1 MVFHHVYMIVD
12 GKELY
17 DYDLYIPFTPY
28 SRRSEE
34 DPMLLDDYCRNIFS
48 EKGLTPSGVSTI
60 PKNTKIYL
68 APGCPKAI
76 DDIRKNYVI
85 KRTPDAGDYNVL
97 TPLPFMSYYFR
108 LSTLV
113 VYPDHKTIVG
123 TRKENCSA
131 TEIANLVLS
140 LLPGFVANNYF
151 ISTGSSIF
159 LYQLSRKKHAI
170 FEKALKGELK
180 KPCVTYQQL
189 DLNSGLPLTTDI
201 LELVYNTGKVN
212 YRATD
217 AEKNYLIQLNVLNQH
232 DWRKYPGTVR
242 TLIYELLSKNCI
254 NCCVANTKS
263 RYPKAI
269 QEIMGTRKKSFLNDD
284 DRDLCRQFIEKFLE
298 IGDCKYAS
306 VADLIAKLD
315 TIHLS
320 LSTFGELYNN
330 IVRITPRQHA

>member
-28 SRRSEE
+28 SRKTEE
-34 DPMLLDDYCRNIFS
+34 DPMLFDENCFNIFS
-48 EKGLTPSGVSTI
+48 EKNSSSSGVPVI

-85 KRTPDAGDYNVL
+85 KRTPDAGDYNIL

-123 TRKENCSA
+123 ARQEMPSA
-131 TEIANLVLS
+131 TEARALVQR
-140 LLPGFVANNYF
+140 LLPGFVDDNFFTFNGAV
-151 ISTGSSIF
+151 F
-159 LYQLSRKKHAI
+159 LYQLSRKKHGI

-180 KPCVTYQQL
+180 KPCVTYHQL

-201 LELVYNTGKVN
+201 LELVYNTGKVD
-212 YRATD
+212 YRSTD

-298 IGDCKYAS
+298 IGNCKYAS
-306 VADLIAKLD
+306 VADLIAKLN

-330 IVRITPRQHA
+330 IVRITPRQNA